1 MWTCGGGN
9 NRTQMVLK
17 EAYSCSLKTLCVH
30 TYIHTC
36 VCIHTHTHKSENE
49 FRFKHSVK
57 WVFSKMG
64 VWVLNEYLKGSA
76 SYIETNG
83 LVYFNFVLIVG

>member
-1 MWTCGGGN
+1 MCT
-9 NRTQMVLK
+9 RTF
-17 EAYSCSLKTLCVH
+17 T
-30 TYIHTC
+30 HTC
-36 VCIHTHTHKSENE
+36 AHTLSLSHTHTSENE

-83 LVYFNFVLIVG
+83 VVYFNFVLVVG